1 MRKVFIALTFIAH
14 MSFSQ
19 SLFSDT
25 AQKPVEPT
33 EIDSYLDNLIAPV
46 SLTTF
51 SSTYLPVRTI
61 IKNCIEPLQ
70 RGDLEKAK
78 KTAQSGRGLCFPY
91 YFIAKEYHRLALKK
105 DDISEYYDYL
115 RPVKDNDAYIALKG
129 STHYFP
135 YSLFYIVLSRA
146 RASEK
151 IGDTSIASE
160 GYALLLASLRYGRY
174 YFISQGL
181 VTSDRAETLVP
192 FVLPYNFWEDWLERK
207 VKELGGER
215 YYKRYLKRFLMDYY
229 FIFGSINRRD
239 LIDLRQII
247 ASAVYGKEGD
257 KVDRAV
263 DAFIDRLLSLERE
276 VLQ

>member
-1 MRKVFIALTFIAH
+1 MRKVFITLTFMIH

-33 EIDSYLDNLIAPV
+33 EIDSYLDNLILPV
-46 SLTTF
+46 SLSTI
-51 SSTYLPVRTI
+51 SSKYPQVGTI
-61 IKNCIEPLQ
+61 LKDCIEPLQ

-78 KTAQSGRGLCFPY
+78 KTAQSAMYLCYPY
-91 YFIAKEYHRLALKK
+91 YFIAKEYHRIAFNK
-105 DDISEYYDYL
+105 DKISIYYDYFK
-115 RPVKDNDAYIALKG
+115 PAKDDYAFLVIKRSGLYN
-129 STHYFP
+129 P
-135 YSLFYIVLSRA
+135 YSFFYTVLIEA
-146 RASEK
+146 RAAEK

-181 VTSDRAETLVP
+181 VPSDRTETLVP
-192 FVLPYNFWEDWLERK
+192 SVPPYNFWEEWLERK

-215 YYKRYLKRFLMDYY
+215 YYKRYLKRFHMEYY
-229 FIFGSINRRD
+229 FILGTYGED
-239 LIDLRQII
+239 PRQII
-247 ASAVYGKEGD
+247 ASAVYGGGGD
-257 KVDRAV
+257 KIDRAV

-276 VLQ
+276 LLQ